1 MGYAN
6 KENERAYRRDYDL
19 SRYRTRMAELRAA
32 LGGRCVECGSEDDI
46 QIDHIDPATKSFNI
60 STNWGKPKAVL
71 MEELKKCQLL
81 CRSCHK
87 RKSDE
92 EQRNREHGTWGT
104 YRNRKCRCAKCREFV
119 SAYMREYRKRRRKG

>member
-6 KENERAYRRDYDL
+6 KEDERAYRRDYDL
-19 SRYRTRMAELRAA
+19 SRYHRRMTELREA
-32 LGGRCVECGSEDDI
+32 LGGRCVECGNENDL
-46 QIDHIDPATKSFNI
+46 QIDHIDPKTKSFNI
-60 STNWGKPKAVL
+60 SINWGKPKTTL

-92 EQRNREHGTWGT
+92 EQRKHEHGTWGT
-104 YRNRKCRCAKCREFV
+104 YRNRRCRCDECRAFV
-119 SAYMREYRKRRRKG
+119 SAYMREYRKRKRS